1 MRVIQMVAD
10 SLRYWAQEMHVDG
23 FRFDLG
29 TILARE
35 PNGFDN
41 QSGFLK
47 AVTQD
52 PVLGKLKLIAEPWDC
67 GPGGYQVGGFP
78 PGWAEWNDQYRD
90 AVRGYWNGSAPAG
103 ALAPRLCA
111 SADVFNRLGRLPWS
125 SVNFVTAHDGFTLAD
140 LVSYNDKHNEANGE
154 ENRDGT
160 SDNRSWNC
168 GAEGPTEDA
177 AILAL
182 RARQSRNFLATL
194 LLSQGTPMM
203 LAGDEFGRTQLG
215 NNNAYCQDNQISW
228 LDWTHTLAGAALQQ
242 FVRQLT
248 GLRARFPI
256 LHRRRFLTGRFDEE
270 FGIRDVTWIHPSG
283 KEMQQEDWTAEA
295 RCFGMLM
302 DGRSQAHGLHERGT
316 DATLLLVFNSHHEPA
331 NFALPDCSGA
341 RAWALQFDT
350 ATEQG
355 PAPREFQVG
364 ESFQVSDRCL
374 LLFELLTETA

>member
-23 FRFDLG
+23 FRFDLEYHTG
-29 TILARE
+29 AAE

-41 QSGFLK
+41 QSGFPRRT
-47 AVTQD
+47 VTQD

-90 AVRGYWNGSAPAG
+90 TVRSYWNGSAPAG

-160 SDNRSWNC
+160 GDNRSWNC

-177 AILAL
+177 TVLAL
-182 RARQSRNFLATL
+182 RSRQSRNFLATL

-203 LAGDEFGRTQLG
+203 LAGDESGRTQLG
-215 NNNAYCQDNQISW
+215 NNNAYCQDNEISW
-228 LDWTHTLAGAALQQ
+228 LDWNPTPAGAALQQ

-248 GLRARFPI
+248 GIRARFPI
-256 LHRRRFLTGRFDEE
+256 LHRRRFLTGPASMRSSVSRMSPGF
-270 FGIRDVTWIHPSG
+270 IHQANG
-283 KEMQQEDWTAEA
+283 
-295 RCFGMLM
+295 RCSRGGLDCRGALLRHA
-302 DGRSQAHGLHERGT
+302 DGRPLA
-316 DATLLLVFNSHHEPA
+316 
-331 NFALPDCSGA
+331 GA
-341 RAWALQFDT
+341 
-350 ATEQG
+350 G
-355 PAPREFQVG
+355 PA
-364 ESFQVSDRCL
+364 
-374 LLFELLTETA
+374 